1 MKEAPV
7 RRIKTAVGLSVSA
20 VALVVMAAPAF
31 AHVEVG
37 PEEAPK
43 GGEVKLT
50 FTVPNEEA
58 SADTV
63 KVDVKF
69 PDDHPI
75 ASVSVEPHDGGWT
88 AQVITKPLAAPIT
101 TADGTVTEAVS
112 EVVWSGGTIPPGD
125 FDEFSVLAGPLP
137 DDVDSIKF
145 PTVQSY
151 SDGTDVSWIQ
161 DTVAGQPEPD
171 HPAPVL
177 KLTAASTDTTA
188 SSSGS
193 SASSASSASGT
204 AAPTVTTT
212 ATDDNKGI
220 AIVGVVLG
228 ALALITAIAALVSA
242 RRTPS

>member
-1 MKEAPV
+1 VK
-7 RRIKTAVGLSVSA
+7 RIRTIVGLSVSA
-20 VALVVMAAPAF
+20 MALVVMTAPAF
-31 AHVEVG
+31 AHVEVS

-43 GGEVKLT
+43 GGELKLT

-88 AQVITKPLAAPIT
+88 AQVITKPLATPIT
-101 TADGTVTEAVS
+101 TDDGTVTEAVS

-177 KLTAASTDTTA
+177 KLTAASTDTTP

-193 SASSASSASGT
+193 SASSASSSASGA